1 MHAPC
6 SGDLKSWRCDV
17 ANCKNISPPKRKLCA
32 GALRTN
38 VGLYSRDLTHP
49 AFGSQDNRQTYTLI
63 DTLPAAPQ
71 TINGIDIF
79 DSIEKS
85 GSDGIPSVATILFF
99 VRYRTDVTA
108 ENFLQHDGV
117 NYQILRVEPLDLRK
131 EYLKIFAAAR
141 GDLNLEAAR

>member
-1 MHAPC
+1 M
-6 SGDLKSWRCDV
+6 
-17 ANCKNISPPKRKLCA
+17 
-32 GALRTN
+32 
-38 VGLYSRDLTHP
+38 
-49 AFGSQDNRQTYTLI
+49 
-63 DTLPAAPQ
+63 LPAAPQ

-79 DSIEKS
+79 DSVEAS
-85 GSDGIPSVATILFF
+85 GNDGIPSVATILFF

-141 GDLNLEAAR
+141 GDLTLEAAK